1 MKKPIS
7 IADAL
12 HRAEQEREA
21 AEDMRTLAEE
31 TVIPDDVRAKMDED
45 REKAQRPLYP
55 CAKCQCDI
63 EDADYVTIDGKHYC
77 EDCAKAE
84 DEDEEACDCDHED
97 SDEHRANCVFWLRVP
112 GLQNWRPGTD
122 PYPRLTAD
130 ERRRELATKEG
141 PLTPQEKAELKDL
154 TEAAFKAARAS
165 QAAQRAAGQELVKEA
180 EVKPYDPEKVRD
192 IFKLIARK
200 RANMAE
206 MDRLLAEMEHTLVV
220 HVGKERVFANQE
232 RYGKGAP
239 YCERCRGVIGATTG
253 EWAVEFDGRWWHKHN
268 CGRKS

>member
-7 IADAL
+7 RADAL

-21 AEDMRTLAEE
+21 VEDMRALAEE
-31 TVIPDDVRAKMDED
+31 TVIPADVRARMDDD
-45 REKAQRPLYP
+45 REKVRPLYP

-63 EDADYVTIDGKHYC
+63 EDACYVTIDGKHYC
-77 EDCAKAE
+77 EDCAK
-84 DEDEEACDCDHED
+84 DE
-97 SDEHRANCVFWLRVP
+97 VRVP

-165 QAAQRAAGQELVKEA
+165 QAAQRAAGQELAKEA
-180 EVKPYDPEKVRD
+180 EAKPYDPEKVRA

-220 HVGKERVFANQE
+220 HVGKERVFANE

-239 YCERCRGVIGATTG
+239 YCEWCRGVIGATTG

-268 CGRKS
+268 CGGRES